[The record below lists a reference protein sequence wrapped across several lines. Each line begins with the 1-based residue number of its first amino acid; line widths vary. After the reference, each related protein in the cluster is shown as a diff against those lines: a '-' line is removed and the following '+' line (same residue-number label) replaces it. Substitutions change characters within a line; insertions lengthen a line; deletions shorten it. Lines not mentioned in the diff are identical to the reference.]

1 MGGDAFFYFLAVIC
15 YFIENSPMGGDGLSR
30 IWNSEVNN
38 IRHTQYKCDVCDV
51 NTMTILSGAKTAPEL
66 HRRAHL

>member
-1 MGGDAFFYFLAVIC
+1 MKFVYGVNPPRRFLVIIIIDK
-15 YFIENSPMGGDGLSR
+15 YIISLSR

-51 NTMTILSGAKTAPEL
+51 NTMTILSGAKSAPEL
-66 HRRAHL
+66 HRRVHYF